1 MLGLLCNGPLDAD
14 GETFEYVFG
23 DLAGVF
29 FKSGPISAAPRSISG
44 MEGLRNS
51 PPTDARGL
59 KGLLPIVLL
68 PDLMGVIFGVILTG
82 VGVLS
87 PLIEAGAG
95 RVSLEG
101 VTLERGFT
109 LLLAFS
115 GVFSDFVF
123 VGPLNAD
130 SLATDD
136 FGGLKVL
143 VDAQKSIGTASPL

>member
-1 MLGLLCNGPLDAD
+1 MLGLLCNGPLGAD
-14 GETFEYVFG
+14 GETFEYVLG
-23 DLAGVF
+23 NLAGVF
-29 FKSGPISAAPRSISG
+29 FKSGLVSAVPRSISG

-51 PPTDARGL
+51 PPTDARGF

-68 PDLMGVIFGVILTG
+68 PDLMGVIFGEILTG

-87 PLIEAGAG
+87 PLTEAGAG
-95 RVSLEG
+95 TVSLEG
-101 VTLERGFT
+101 VTLERRFT

-123 VGPLNAD
+123 VGPFDAD

-136 FGGLKVL
+136 FGGWKVL
-143 VDAQKSIGTASPL
+143 MGARKSIGTNSPL